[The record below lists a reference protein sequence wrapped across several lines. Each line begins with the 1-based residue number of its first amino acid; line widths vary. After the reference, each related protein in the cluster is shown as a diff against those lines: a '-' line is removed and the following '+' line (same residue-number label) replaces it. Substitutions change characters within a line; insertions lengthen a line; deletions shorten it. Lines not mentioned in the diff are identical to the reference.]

1 MICLQYLLK
10 TNKISESEK
19 AQQDIAAERL
29 PNENMAVVMQ
39 SLLLIIKLEL
49 PLKIGIQLP
58 PPPPPF

>member
-58 PPPPPF
+58 PPPPF